1 VSTRNRKPRSNT
13 ESLIERLISRA
24 EAKLEDDKTRVS
36 ISDYIR
42 LVQFRLE
49 LQNEEIPQKV
59 EVQWVEPDEGDE
71 RSETESAPKT

>member
-1 VSTRNRKPRSNT
+1 MSTRNSKRRSNT